1 MKRSSKSLFL
11 FLLFFLISIPFIS
24 ASCFEGRVSTFIIDA
39 GHGGKD
45 PGAQGFGINEK
56 DINLEIAKEI
66 GSRLEKSGRNVLLTR
81 YDDYFLS
88 LAERCDMANSSP
100 VYSSGYPLFVSIH
113 VNASEN
119 ESASGFEVYIKD
131 ESKLVN
137 MISRSMNQLL
147 AIKYSSY
154 KPSELNRF
162 KDDLS
167 MDVAESIIQNVKK
180 NLPETRIRGVKRGDL
195 YVLNS
200 TWMPSVLIELGFI
213 SNRKENGYLKDER
226 YKDLMVDALVKA
238 LESF

>member
-1 MKRSSKSLFL
+1 M
-11 FLLFFLISIPFIS
+11 
-24 ASCFEGRVSTFIIDA
+24 STFIIDA

-88 LAERCDMANSSP
+88 LAERCDIANSST

-113 VNASEN
+113 VNASED

-167 MDVAESIIQNVKK
+167 MAVAESIIQNVKK

-226 YKDLMVDALVKA
+226 YKDLMVDAIVKA